1 MSRLAT
7 ASRAGVAAAL
17 LAAAASSGAQEHRHP
32 DPQSPHAPH
41 AAGAHAAHA
50 ASPASAAP
58 TLLPGL
64 GRWHHPVRTRSARA
78 QRFFDQ
84 GLRLAYGF
92 NHDEAERSFAE
103 AARLDPS
110 CAMCRWGIAYAAGP
124 NINLP
129 VTPEAER
136 RAAAAAREAL
146 RLATDA
152 ARAAPGPR
160 TAREHAYAAAM
171 ARRVADP
178 AGADRAA
185 RDSAYADAMRD
196 VARRWPDDADAQVLL
211 ADALLNLRPWNQW
224 TRDGAPQPGTLE
236 VVATLEPVV
245 RREAA
250 HAGACHFYVHAVEA
264 SATPERALPCAE
276 RLPRLMPGA
285 GHVVHMP
292 AHVYLRVG
300 RYADAAR
307 ANLAAMASDRR
318 YLARPGVPAGI
329 YPSFYAPHNAHFLW
343 SAYVLSGQRARALDA
358 ARALDRAV
366 AVADAR
372 GNPSLEAFLAVP
384 LLTRARFGDW
394 DAVLAAPA
402 PPAALR
408 YWRGM
413 WHHARGLAHAARG
426 DLAAARAELDAV
438 RAIAAATPAS
448 TIVILN
454 PAPALLELA
463 AEVLAGRLALAEGRT
478 DAALAHLRDA
488 VRREDALGY
497 DEPPP
502 WYHSSRLLLGDA
514 LLAAGRPDDAAAAFR
529 DDLRAYPENGWALA
543 GLERAL
549 LAGGRGGE
557 AAAVRARL
565 AAAGRDADVPAV
577 ASR

>member
-1 MSRLAT
+1 MPRP
-7 ASRAGVAAAL
+7 ASRPVAAAAAL
-17 LAAAASSGAQEHRHP
+17 LVALAGAAAGAAAQEHRHP
-32 DPQSPHAPH
+32 DPHA
-41 AAGAHAAHA
+41 AHAAHA
-50 ASPASAAP
+50 PAHAGAHRAAGAP

-64 GRWHHPVRTRSARA
+64 GDWRHPIITRSPRA

-92 NHDEAERSFAE
+92 NHDEAERSFRE

-110 CAMCRWGIAYAAGP
+110 CAMCQWGVAYAAGP

-129 VTPEAER
+129 VTPDAER
-136 RAAAAAREAL
+136 RGLAAV
-146 RLATDA
+146 
-152 ARAAPGPR
+152 RAAERLVARLSPGER
-160 TAREHAYAAAM
+160 ADRERAYVAAM
-171 ARRVADP
+171 ARRFGEP

-185 RDSAYADAMRD
+185 RDSAYARAMGD
-196 VARRWPDDADAQVLL
+196 VARRWPGDADAQVLY

-224 TRDGAPQPGTLE
+224 TRDGRPQPGTPE
-236 VVATLEPVV
+236 VVATLERVV
-245 RREAA
+245 AREPA

-264 SATPERALPCAE
+264 SPEPGRALACAE

-343 SAYVLSGQRARALDA
+343 SAYLLSGQRARALDA
-358 ARALDRAV
+358 ARTLDRTV
-366 AVADAR
+366 RPADAR
-372 GNPSLEAFLAVP
+372 GNASLEAFLSATV
-384 LLTRARFGDW
+384 LTHARFGAW
-394 DAVLAAPA
+394 ARVLAEPA
-402 PPAALR
+402 PPAELR

-426 DLAAARAELDAV
+426 DLAAGAAELDTL
-438 RAIAAATPAS
+438 RALAAGTPAGVV
-448 TIVILN
+448 VILN
-454 PAPALLELA
+454 PAPAVLELA
-463 AEVLAGRLALAEGRT
+463 AEVLAGQLALAGGRA
-478 DAALAHLRDA
+478 DAAAAHLREA
-488 VRREDALGY
+488 VRREDALTY

-502 WYHSSRLLLGDA
+502 WYHSSRHLLGTT
-514 LLAAGRPDDAAAAFR
+514 LLRAGRPAEAEAAFR
-529 DDLRAYPENGWALA
+529 DDLRAYPENGWSLA

-549 LAGGRGGE
+549 RARGRAAE
-557 AAAVRARL
+557 ADAVAARL
-565 AAAGRDADVPAV
+565 AAAWREADAPAL
-577 ASR
+577 AAR